1 MIFSPEREQRD
12 AALELLA
19 YAVGKW
25 GAGQN
30 KPANTYCIE
39 FTR

>member
-19 YAVGKW
+19 YAVGKV
-25 GAGQN
+25 ARRSEQISERLSN
-30 KPANTYCIE
+30 
-39 FTR
+39 